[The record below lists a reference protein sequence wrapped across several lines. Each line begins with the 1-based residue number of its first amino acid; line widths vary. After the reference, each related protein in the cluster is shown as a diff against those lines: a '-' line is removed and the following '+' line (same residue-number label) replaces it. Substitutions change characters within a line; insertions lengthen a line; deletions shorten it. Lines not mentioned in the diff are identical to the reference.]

1 MSTATVGT
9 HIALYHTWYKNESQS
24 PFHWINDNRN
34 WKQMDKAGHVFG
46 AYFSAT
52 AASAAFRYSGYSRK
66 KSALLGAA
74 YSLAFQMP
82 IEYFDGKSNAWGAS
96 SGDMLANIT
105 GTLTA
110 GLQNW
115 FWGKPRIPIRVTFHK
130 SNYAQLRPN
139 MLGSNVAE
147 RMLKDYNGQTYWIDL
162 NPERMKA
169 RPRFWP
175 RWLGINVG
183 YGAEGMLGGDDN
195 VWKGSD
201 GNIQDYSFI
210 TRYRQYY
217 IGPSISLGYLKNH
230 PKKAV
235 RIIAHITDK
244 IRLPLPAIEYNGKR
258 QWGFHPLYW

>member
-1 MSTATVGT
+1 M
-9 HIALYHTWYKNESQS
+9 E
-24 PFHWINDNRN
+24 
-34 WKQMDKAGHVFG
+34 
-46 AYFSAT
+46 
-52 AASAAFRYSGYSRK
+52 
-66 KSALLGAA
+66 
-74 YSLAFQMP
+74 
-82 IEYFDGKSNAWGAS
+82 
-96 SGDMLANIT
+96 
-105 GTLTA
+105 
-110 GLQNW
+110 
-115 FWGKPRIPIRVTFHK
+115 
-130 SNYAQLRPN
+130 
-139 MLGSNVAE
+139 
-147 RMLKDYNGQTYWIDL
+147 
-162 NPERMKA
+162 A